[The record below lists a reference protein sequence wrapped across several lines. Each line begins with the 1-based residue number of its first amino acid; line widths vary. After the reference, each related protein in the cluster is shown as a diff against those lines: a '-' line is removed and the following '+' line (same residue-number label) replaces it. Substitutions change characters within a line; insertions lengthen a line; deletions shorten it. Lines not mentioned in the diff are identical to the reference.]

1 VYESDWLDVVGL
13 KADEVPE
20 IIVLEGS
27 WWRSNREKE
36 RLPHLSAVRELAAPD
51 WWLGEYHD
59 RRVLYACLYGA
70 ARAIEPIGI
79 LGPFGVRVAVQ
90 IGSCGGLAHV
100 TNTGE
105 YIVPTTVT
113 PEDGVSRYITEA
125 SRISSTPALSQVL
138 VAVAR
143 EAGHTVHHGPHV
155 SEASLDSVRPE
166 QGWTRRWVDEGYLGV
181 DMETAAVFAA
191 AEWRGLDRTALN
203 YVWDEERNSRR
214 WSDPLPLDI
223 EKRRREAEADMFP
236 LVLQACHTHLE
247 QRDRG

>member
-113 PEDGVSRYITEA
+113 PEDGVSRGAGRSRARGRTYRA
-125 SRISSTPALSQVL
+125 SRSARLGGVSGLGSTRA
-138 VAVAR
+138 
-143 EAGHTVHHGPHV
+143 
-155 SEASLDSVRPE
+155 
-166 QGWTRRWVDEGYLGV
+166 
-181 DMETAAVFAA
+181 
-191 AEWRGLDRTALN
+191 GLDQ
-203 YVWDEERNSRR
+203 E
-214 WSDPLPLDI
+214 
-223 EKRRREAEADMFP
+223 M
-236 LVLQACHTHLE
+236 
-247 QRDRG
+247 G